1 MARKGIPVLDFDDLI
16 TAIQAL
22 SAPSATDVAVD
33 PTGMEIITANNS
45 QGALKQLDTA
55 VDSVNSSLTYKTI
68 IIADTSKCDRLI
80 VLESHNKLII
90 TIQSVTN
97 PNLAEGSALFT
108 LPEGHRPIFSQYVM
122 LYSYSQDKMYSFEVG
137 STGAF
142 KLYGKGNLTS
152 RVIGTIEIPLI

>member
-55 VDSVNSSLTYKTI
+55 VDSVNSSLTQYIKRKFISIPSSTASGTYLTNDFTI
-68 IIADTSKCDRLI
+68 DDGYEYLCTTQVLGQGFVPTIPIMVDDDTKRLWY
-80 VLESHNKLII
+80 
-90 TIQSVTN
+90 Q
-97 PNLAEGSALFT
+97 
-108 LPEGHRPIFSQYVM
+108 
-122 LYSYSQDKMYSFEVG
+122 
-137 STGAF
+137 
-142 KLYGKGNLTS
+142 
-152 RVIGTIEIPLI
+152 GTIPTNQSIKIIYLEKLSLS

>member
-55 VDSVNSSLTYKTI
+55 VDSVNSSLTNYIKFKSFDIKCSNITNGMYLTTYLADNLDDGYKLLAFIPSQTVGW
-68 IIADTSKCDRLI
+68 IANFPIYVNDTTRVWWNGTLDAG
-80 VLESHNKLII
+80 
-90 TIQSVTN
+90 TN
-97 PNLAEGSALFT
+97 S
-108 LPEGHRPIFSQYVM
+108 YVRFM
-122 LYSYSQDKMYSFEVG
+122 FFEILDL
-137 STGAF
+137 S
-142 KLYGKGNLTS
+142 
-152 RVIGTIEIPLI
+152 